1 MKVRSKLTNRAI
13 SILCLSVFVLGIA
26 LVGVSTYVVYSL
38 YKENQRLE
46 EIKNNISGNVEAQLG
61 FEELHFDDYYS
72 VYVDDGYQLIDDTN
86 EDSLI
91 SFTK

>member
-46 EIKNNISGNVEAQLG
+46 EIPI
-61 FEELHFDDYYS
+61 FF
-72 VYVDDGYQLIDDTN
+72 
-86 EDSLI
+86 
-91 SFTK
+91 SFLK